1 MWYKEE
7 ILAIISK
14 LLTPDVTF
22 KIRTDI
28 GLLKMVRSRLR
39 ENRRWEFPTDIIPAI
54 YPKQVFPLTDYI
66 NLVETYIE
74 GMLPDDCSA
83 PKCFRIYDR
92 KIEVDEGAIDDIV
105 SQAKKYYYL
114 KFVQGRFI
122 IC

>member
-1 MWYKEE
+1 
-7 ILAIISK
+7 
-14 LLTPDVTF
+14 
-22 KIRTDI
+22 
-28 GLLKMVRSRLR
+28 
-39 ENRRWEFPTDIIPAI
+39 
-54 YPKQVFPLTDYI
+54 
-66 NLVETYIE
+66 
-74 GMLPDDCSA
+74 MLPDDCSA